1 MNGEHVD
8 HERLQQFH
16 DGELRTGEAVRVK
29 AHLAGC
35 SSCAAYLRS
44 LARMEAGLRRMRR
57 ILPPQDFVERVLR
70 RTRRSES
77 SSSGMAGWVSWAG
90 LAVGA
95 AGVTVL
101 ALTAME
107 WLGGSPDTSGF
118 FSLLASLG
126 TMSPLDL
133 ANSLGSLGSVG
144 DWWQGLTA
152 VGATALPLALG
163 LIALGGSVEL
173 IRWVGQAGRRPLAGK
188 AWVRSES

>member
-1 MNGEHVD
+1 MNGDHVD
-8 HERLQQFH
+8 HERLQQFY
-16 DGELRTGEAVRVK
+16 DGELRAGEAGRVK

-35 SSCAAYLRS
+35 SFCAAYLRS

-57 ILPPQDFVERVLR
+57 ILPPEDFVERVLR
-70 RTRRSES
+70 RTRRSDS
-77 SSSGMAGWVSWAG
+77 SSRGMAGWVSWAG

-95 AGVTVL
+95 VGVTVL
-101 ALTAME
+101 GLTVME
-107 WLGGSPDTSGF
+107 WLAGSPDTGGF
-118 FSLLASLG
+118 FSLLTSLG
-126 TMSPLDL
+126 TISPVDL

-173 IRWVGQAGRRPLAGK
+173 MRLVSQAGRRPLPGEG
-188 AWVRSES
+188 WVRSGS